1 MPTRV
6 ARPAR
11 RSRPRRAAGADPAP
25 GPVAVSVAA
34 AVNPLRLPKYG
45 RFLHRN
51 AWAPL
56 REQGYAAWH
65 DPRREP
71 VAALLLLALDRGWI
85 AAAAVHAALDDP
97 RPHEALHRL
106 CATAW
111 RVLPEWIE
119 ATARR
124 HLLDPAQMPDWA
136 PFVDIDWE
144 TTGRETRWALRLS
157 AWWLHTFDLDRLPPA
172 LAVAIVEALD
182 LIGIN
187 LTECGLLRDLAE
199 LWLDES
205 IATHDDLQAAGRS
218 DIEALWDHAR
228 THTPYA
234 AEYGWRERADFTAW
248 WEPIDAF
255 CAPSRAWLR
264 RVRARRTP
272 GDSAARLR
280 RLTRR
285 LWRWRRR
292 GIGSW
297 PWFRWLRRAVLT
309 LRRCQRRWPEPPARA
324 ITLDAEDDGE
334 SLAYGQPI
342 GFGEPWEEGVLD
354 ELNDF
359 AQSGSGFAWF
369 LRGDSGCWQDWR
381 DALEHFAIGQGLLMG
396 ASQANAWTRNPWNTI
411 PGEPS

>member
-6 ARPAR
+6 TSPA
-11 RSRPRRAAGADPAP
+11 RSRPGRTAGADPAP
-25 GPVAVSVAA
+25 GPVAVSVAT

-45 RFLHRN
+45 RCLYRD

-65 DPRREP
+65 APRREP

-85 AAAAVHAALDDP
+85 AATAVHAALDDP

-187 LTECGLLRDLAE
+187 LTECSLLRDLAE
-199 LWLDES
+199 MWLDES
-205 IATHDDLQAAGRS
+205 IATHDDLVAAGRS
-218 DIEALWDHAR
+218 DIEALWDAVQ
-228 THTPYA
+228 TTPVA
-234 AEYGWRERADFTAW
+234 AEYGWRERVDFAAW

-255 CAPSRAWLR
+255 CVPSRAWLR

-272 GDSAARLR
+272 CDGAARLR

-297 PWFRWLRRAVLT
+297 PWFRWLRRATLT
-309 LRRCQRRWPEPPARA
+309 LRRCQRRWPESPARA

-334 SLAYGQPI
+334 PLAYGQPI
-342 GFGEPWEEGVLD
+342 GFGEPWEERLLD
-354 ELNDF
+354 DLNDF

-369 LRGDSGCWQDWR
+369 LRGDSGCWEDWR
-381 DALEHFAIGQGLLMG
+381 DTLEGFAIGQGLLMG
-396 ASQANAWTRNPWNTI
+396 ACQANAGTQEHLKTT
-411 PGEPS
+411 PGASR

>member
-1 MPTRV
+1 MPTRFKDNTRTHPTRT
-6 ARPAR
+6 AD
-11 RSRPRRAAGADPAP
+11 ADPAP
-25 GPVAVSVAA
+25 GPAAVSVAA

-45 RFLHRN
+45 RGLFQN
-51 AWAPL
+51 ALAPL

-85 AAAAVHAALDDP
+85 TAAAVHAALDDP
-97 RPHEALHRL
+97 TPHEALHRL

-111 RVLPEWIE
+111 RALPEWID

-136 PFVDIDWE
+136 PFVDIEWE
-144 TTGRETRWALRLS
+144 TAGPEETCWVLRLS

-182 LIGIN
+182 LIGGR
-187 LTECGLLRDLAE
+187 LTESGLLRDLAE
-199 LWLDES
+199 MWLDES
-205 IATHDDLQAAGRS
+205 IAAYDDLRASGLS
-218 DIEALWDHAR
+218 DIEALWDFVQ
-228 THTPYA
+228 TTPVA
-234 AEYGWRERADFTAW
+234 AEFGWRERADFTAW

-255 CAPSRAWLR
+255 RAPSRAWLR
-264 RVRARRTP
+264 RVRARCHP

-297 PWFRWLRRAVLT
+297 PWFRWLRRVVLT
-309 LRRCQRRWPEPPARA
+309 LRRCQRHWPEPPGRA
-324 ITLDAEDDGE
+324 LTLDPADDSE
-334 SLAYGQPI
+334 PLAYGQPI
-342 GFGEPWEEGVLD
+342 GFGEPWEGRILD
-354 ELNDF
+354 DLNDF

-396 ASQANAWTRNPWNTI
+396 ASQANDWTQDQWNTT
-411 PGEPS
+411 PGELA